1 MYPARSRRPPIET
14 TASVK
19 SGRGTANQSHV
30 NSPAGWS
37 GALCPRTAP
46 RVQVN
51 LDELEE
57 DLDDYGE
64 YIRAEAEGAGGPP
77 TPEEFRGD
85 AAGVGGLIGVPRE
98 GREGREAPEAEPPER
113 EDGAADR
120 GMGAATGGTDPL
132 EGGVAGGSGRGRQ
145 LDHAEK
151 ENPSQGPVGW
161 DQRRGSPLRG
171 RRPAVPPQ
179 IARGMFA
186 WSQSRG
192 GP

>member
-1 MYPARSRRPPIET
+1 MGKPSESLATLQPMGHWARGDRELT
-14 TASVK
+14 TTVDK
-19 SGRGTANQSHV
+19 LRVVRGPV
-30 NSPAGWS
+30 PEDR
-37 GALCPRTAP
+37 LAP

-64 YIRAEAEGAGGPP
+64 NIRTEAEGAGGPP

-85 AAGVGGLIGVPRE
+85 AAGVGGPIGVPGE
-98 GREGREAPEAEPPER
+98 GGEGREAPEAEPPER